1 MGEQVAAS
9 TKKEKRESFS
19 ERTAWSGP
27 CNLNQQGSAVQI
39 TGFTS
44 DQSKGESSCV
54 LMADK
59 TSVRNKKNRYANLV
73 NRCSL
78 GHGSSCHASGKMQM
92 LRKAGFPAFDFPSC
106 THISVP

>member
-59 TSVRNKKNRYANLV
+59 TSVRNRKRKHHGHEKV
-73 NRCSL
+73 TPWSL
-78 GHGSSCHASGKMQM
+78 SSPCRLAKCPGVRLH
-92 LRKAGFPAFDFPSC
+92 
-106 THISVP
+106 

>member
-59 TSVRNKKNRYANLV
+59 TSVKNKKNRYANL
-73 NRCSL
+73 NAYL
-78 GHGSSCHASGKMQM
+78 
-92 LRKAGFPAFDFPSC
+92 C
-106 THISVP
+106 TLKTAYMKDLVYL